1 VYPPWGLSPSRA
13 SGPGRTRQYQPLPPE
28 LYSYSLIETYER
40 CPRLYLHRYVIGI
53 PAPPIESAYT
63 ELGRRF
69 HEALHQ
75 AHISRDGDPRAAFLR
90 FFGDEPDASAPEFE
104 GRPSAAAT
112 VRRGYLE
119 SGDVDAEV
127 LAAEPEFFL
136 KLGRGPDAP
145 ILYGLIDRI
154 QRRPSGEVEIVDY
167 KTHRHLKSR
176 DEVLADLQ
184 LPIYVIAAREA
195 LGYSPTY
202 ATMAF
207 VRHATWYRFR
217 VDELDLD
224 GARERIDR
232 AIAGIRA
239 HYFACT
245 CGGEHC
251 GA

>member
-1 VYPPWGLSPSRA
+1 
-13 SGPGRTRQYQPLPPE
+13 
-28 LYSYSLIETYER
+28 
-40 CPRLYLHRYVIGI
+40 
-53 PAPPIESAYT
+53 
-63 ELGRRF
+63 
-69 HEALHQ
+69 
-75 AHISRDGDPRAAFLR
+75 
-90 FFGDEPDASAPEFE
+90 
-104 GRPSAAAT
+104 
-112 VRRGYLE
+112 
-119 SGDVDAEV
+119 
-127 LAAEPEFFL
+127 FFL

-176 DEVLADLQ
+176 DEVMADLQ

-224 GARERIDR
+224 GVRRWPSSVTPPGTASGSTSWIWTARASASTARLPASAR
-232 AIAGIRA
+232 TTSPAP
-239 HYFACT
+239 
-245 CGGEHC
+245 
-251 GA
+251 